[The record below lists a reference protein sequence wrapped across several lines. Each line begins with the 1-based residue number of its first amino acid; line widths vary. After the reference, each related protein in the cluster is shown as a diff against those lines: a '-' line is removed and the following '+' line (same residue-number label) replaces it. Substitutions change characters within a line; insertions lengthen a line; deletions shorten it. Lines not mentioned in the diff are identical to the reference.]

1 MKPKGLHSPQ
11 LSNHEIVLRHLYVCL
26 VLLLAIQ
33 ACTESKT
40 WSVCTAI
47 KAGHF
52 VALWGL
58 LMGLRTEVGLQPCA
72 SSFDICVLTLQLA
85 VTVSNTTNTAT

>member
-1 MKPKGLHSPQ
+1 M
-11 LSNHEIVLRHLYVCL
+11 
-26 VLLLAIQ
+26 
-33 ACTESKT
+33 T

-52 VALWGL
+52 VALRGL
-58 LMGLRTEVGLQPCA
+58 LMGLRIEIDLQPCA

-85 VTVSNTTNTAT
+85 VTVSNTANSAA